1 MSITAAVMKNVGWNT
16 AATFGVAFTSG
27 AVTFAVN
34 RMSHAAFEIPQD
46 IKKTSS
52 AVIRLLAF
60 VSGSTVGLYVLSKT
74 TVVTMDP
81 DQTFVSAHSLSML
94 STIYCSALAALV
106 SFSPD
111 KSTTVLY
118 AGLASLTLSTPFV
131 SRFGQHALISAVGIG
146 AAIGS
151 YL

>member
-1 MSITAAVMKNVGWNT
+1 MGITAAVMKNVGWNT

-27 AVTFAVN
+27 AVTYAVSK
-34 RMSHAAFEIPQD
+34 MGHTTFEVTQD

-60 VSGSTVGLYVLSKT
+60 ISGSAAGVYVMSRT
-74 TVVTMDP
+74 NVVSMP
-81 DQTFVSAHSLSML
+81 LDQTFISAHSLSAL
-94 STIYCSALAALV
+94 SAIYCAAVASIV
-106 SFSPD
+106 SFSPE
-111 KSTTVLY
+111 KSTTVFY
-118 AGLASLTLSTPFV
+118 AAFAGVAVSTPFV
-131 SRFGQHALISAVGIG
+131 ARFGQLALIPAVGIG